1 MEKINLECLEY
12 LEENNIAKES
22 LPKSIKGKMNSLSG
36 LVKRYENKPTQKTKE
51 AIKRIDIAVAD
62 LIADW
67 VEQEFPEKFEET
79 PNSIEEQI
87 EIAAK
92 EIEETPPPAP
102 PTPPTP
108 APEPKAVETPP
119 TPTPAPEPKKE
130 EQTPPPPPPSAD
142 KKLEEMVAEIKKNL
156 NTDNRIKV
164 SVLTSI
170 IGKSPSYPT
179 QVVGDLKLTK
189 VFLNDYYRVI
199 N

>member
-51 AIKRIDIAVAD
+51 AIRRIDIAVAD

-87 EIAAK
+87 EVAAK

-102 PTPPTP
+102 APQPNP
-108 APEPKAVETPP
+108 APAPNPNP
-119 TPTPAPEPKKE
+119 NPEPKKE
-130 EQTPPPPPPSAD
+130 EPAPTPSTPSSTE
-142 KKLEEMVAEIKKNL
+142 KKVDEMVAEIKKNL
-156 NTDNRIKV
+156 NADNRIKV

-170 IGKSPSYPT
+170 IGKSPSYPK
-179 QVVGDLKLTK
+179 QVVGNLVLEKRLFSDTYQLY
-189 VFLNDYYRVI
+189 N
-199 N
+199 

>member
-51 AIKRIDIAVAD
+51 AIRRIDIAVAD

-87 EIAAK
+87 EVAAK

-102 PTPPTP
+102 APQPNP
-108 APEPKAVETPP
+108 APAPNPNP
-119 TPTPAPEPKKE
+119 NPNPEPKKE
-130 EQTPPPPPPSAD
+130 EPAPTPSTPSSTD
-142 KKLEEMVAEIKKNL
+142 KKVDEMVAEIKKNL
-156 NTDNRIKV
+156 NADNRIKV

-179 QVVGDLKLTK
+179 QVVGNLKLTK
-189 VFLNDYYRVI
+189 VFLNDYYKLI